1 LLQAGLSE
9 WKVGEYVGMT
19 AALVASTYGH
29 ISDDVQRETANAIGR
44 RAAENVPQM
53 SRRSA

>member
-1 LLQAGLSE
+1 
-9 WKVGEYVGMT
+9 MT

-29 ISDDVQRETANAIGR
+29 NSDDVQRETANAIGR